1 MATKLYLGK
10 TKDILKEDLKVLVSR
25 YGLVRSFEDKESY
38 CFVDYYYESDARIAQ
53 VELDGQILNGCKL
66 VAQFS
71 KGSVKMDDISKEAL
85 PSQAKRVY
93 VGNLNYK
100 FTHQELHSMFSRM
113 GVINELIHKDTYSL
127 IVMDKYHRRN
137 TPTSNQ
143 QRKPSS
149 PSTITHSTA
158 KPSR

>member
-10 TKDILKEDLKVLVSR
+10 TKDILKEELKILVTK
-25 YGLVRSFEDKESY
+25 YGLVKNFEDKESY

-71 KGSVKMDDISKEAL
+71 KTSIKQDDISKEAL

-100 FTHQELHSMFSRM
+100 FSHNELHLIFSRF
-113 GVINELIHKDTYSL
+113 GQVNELINKDTYAL
-127 IVMDKYHRRN
+127 VVNLNI
-137 TPTSNQ
+137 
-143 QRKPSS
+143 
-149 PSTITHSTA
+149 I
-158 KPSR
+158 